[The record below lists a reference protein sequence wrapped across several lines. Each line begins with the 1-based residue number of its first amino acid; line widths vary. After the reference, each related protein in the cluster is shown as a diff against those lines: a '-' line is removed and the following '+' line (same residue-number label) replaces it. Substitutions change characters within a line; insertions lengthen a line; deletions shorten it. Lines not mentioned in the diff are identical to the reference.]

1 MRERPWGFVV
11 NPLAGSGRGWQVWRA
26 LEQLL
31 VRADVP
37 YRVWVT
43 QRPGEAVLLAREA
56 VRCGVRAVVAVGGD
70 GTVHEVVN
78 GMWETGVPLGCL
90 PAGSGNDF
98 VRALKIP
105 DEPSAA
111 WNRLSAFRVRPLDLV
126 RVNEEIV
133 VNAAGIGLDG
143 TVAAAVN
150 RSRYKRWLNRMRI
163 GKAAYVVGLLHVLA
177 RYEPL
182 TVTLEVDGRLL
193 RFPRTWLVALCN
205 FPFYGGGMNIC
216 PFAQGDDGQLDV
228 CVVSGIGAG
237 RLLALFPHVFRG
249 RHVRNAAITLLRGKE
264 IRIAVERPLMGHM
277 DGELTVAATWTAQ
290 VLPRALM
297 VL

>member
-1 MRERPWGFVV
+1 
-11 NPLAGSGRGWQVWRA
+11 
-26 LEQLL
+26 
-31 VRADVP
+31 
-37 YRVWVT
+37 
-43 QRPGEAVLLAREA
+43 
-56 VRCGVRAVVAVGGD
+56 VVAVGGD

-78 GMWETGVPLGCL
+78 GMWKTGVPLGCL

-98 VRALKIP
+98 VRALNIP
-105 DEPSAA
+105 DEPRAA
-111 WNRLSAFRVRPLDLV
+111 WSRLSAFRVRPLDLV
-126 RVNEEIV
+126 RVNGEIV

-143 TVAAAVN
+143 TVAAVVN

-177 RYEPL
+177 RVEPL
-182 TVTLEVDGRLL
+182 SVTLEVDGRIL
-193 RFPRTWLVALCN
+193 RFPCTWLGALCN
-205 FPFYGGGMNIC
+205 LPFYGGGMNIC

-228 CVVSGIGAG
+228 CVVSGIGPG

-249 RHVRNAAITLLRGKE
+249 RHVRDAAITLLRGKE
-264 IRIAVERPLMGHM
+264 IRIAVERPLPGHM
-277 DGELTVAATWTAQ
+277 DGELTMATTWMAQ

>member
-1 MRERPWGFVV
+1 MYERPWGFVV
-11 NPLAGSGRGWQVWRA
+11 NPLAGGGRGRQVWCA
-26 LEQLL
+26 LERLL
-31 VRADVP
+31 VCTKVP
-37 YRVWVT
+37 YRAWIT
-43 QRPGEAVLLAREA
+43 QRPGEAVTLAREA
-56 VRCGVRAVVAVGGD
+56 VRRGVRAVVAIGGD

-78 GMWETGVPLGCL
+78 GMWETGVPLGCV

-105 DEPSAA
+105 DEPAAA
-111 WNRLSAFRVRPLDLV
+111 WNRLCAFHVRSLDLV
-126 RVNEEIV
+126 RVNGEIV

-143 TVAAAVN
+143 TVAAVVN
-150 RSRYKRWLNRMRI
+150 RSPYKRWLNWLRI

-182 TVTLEVDGRLL
+182 SATLDVDGRAL
-193 RFPRTWLVALCN
+193 RFPRTWLVAISNL
-205 FPFYGGGMNIC
+205 PFYGGGMNIC
-216 PFAQGDDGQLDV
+216 PLAAGDDGQLDV

-237 RLLALFPHVFRG
+237 RLLRLFPRVFRG
-249 RHVRNAAITLLRGKE
+249 RHIDDAAITLLRGKE
-264 IRIAVERPLMGHM
+264 IRLSLARPLPGHL

-290 VLPRALM
+290 VLPRALK